1 MKFKFN
7 KKMVSTIVIL
17 IFGVA
22 ITVAVLPAKN
32 IALEN
37 KTSSEIATE
46 AVSATEMILDTENT
60 ETGNVDKNSSDSSKD
75 KATVV
80 DDKDKSGDTKSSS
93 EMTDNNDSRDPYET
107 DIMKND
113 ESEDTSDDVN
123 KTGDKV
129 DKKSE
134 TNNSGDSGSGTGDSD
149 NDNSGTSDN
158 NEQKS
163 DNGVIELPIIPILWS
178 GSSRRTYP
186 SDRPKPA
193 KPRCC
198 R

>member
-1 MKFKFN
+1 MKFNFN
-7 KKMVSTIVIL
+7 KKIVSTIVIL

-22 ITVAVLPAKN
+22 ITVAALSAKN

-60 ETGNVDKNSSDSSKD
+60 ETSNVEKNSSDSSKD

-80 DDKDKSGDTKSSS
+80 EDKSGDTKSSS
-93 EMTDNNDSRDPYET
+93 ENTDNNDSRDSYET

-113 ESEDTSDDVN
+113 ESENTSDDVN
-123 KTGDKV
+123 KTGDKI

-134 TNNSGDSGSGTGDSD
+134 INNSGDSGSGTDDSD
-149 NDNSGTSDN
+149 NDNSGMNNN
-158 NEQKS
+158 NEPKS
-163 DNGVIELPIIPILWS
+163 DNGVIELPIIPI
-178 GSSRRTYP
+178 
-186 SDRPKPA
+186 D
-193 KPRCC
+193 
-198 R
+198 

>member
-1 MKFKFN
+1 MKFNFN

-22 ITVAVLPAKN
+22 ITAAALSAKN

-80 DDKDKSGDTKSSS
+80 DDKDKSGDTKNSDESSTTTKKTGKSLKDTKSSS
-93 EMTDNNDSRDPYET
+93 EN
-107 DIMKND
+107 
-113 ESEDTSDDVN
+113 TSDDVN
-123 KTGDKV
+123 KTGDKI

-134 TNNSGDSGSGTGDSD
+134 INNSGM
-149 NDNSGTSDN
+149 NNN
-158 NEQKS
+158 NEPKS
-163 DNGVIELPIIPILWS
+163 DNGVIELPIIPI
-178 GSSRRTYP
+178 
-186 SDRPKPA
+186 D
-193 KPRCC
+193 
-198 R
+198 

>member
-1 MKFKFN
+1 MKFNFN

-22 ITVAVLPAKN
+22 ITVAALSEKN

-80 DDKDKSGDTKSSS
+80 DDKDKSGDTKNSNKSSTTTKETGKSLKDTKSSS
-93 EMTDNNDSRDPYET
+93 EN
-107 DIMKND
+107 
-113 ESEDTSDDVN
+113 TSDDVN
-123 KTGDKV
+123 KTGDKI

-134 TNNSGDSGSGTGDSD
+134 INNSGM
-149 NDNSGTSDN
+149 NNN
-158 NEQKS
+158 NEPKS
-163 DNGVIELPIIPILWS
+163 DNGAIELPIIPI
-178 GSSRRTYP
+178 
-186 SDRPKPA
+186 D
-193 KPRCC
+193 
-198 R
+198 

>member
-22 ITVAVLPAKN
+22 ITVAALSAKN

-60 ETGNVDKNSSDSSKD
+60 ETSNVDKNSSDSSKD

-93 EMTDNNDSRDPYET
+93 EN
-107 DIMKND
+107 
-113 ESEDTSDDVN
+113 TSDDVN
-123 KTGDKV
+123 KTGDKI

-134 TNNSGDSGSGTGDSD
+134 INNSGDSGSGTDDSD
-149 NDNSGTSDN
+149 NDNSGMNNN
-158 NEQKS
+158 NEPKS
-163 DNGVIELPIIPILWS
+163 DNGVIELPIIPI
-178 GSSRRTYP
+178 
-186 SDRPKPA
+186 D
-193 KPRCC
+193 
-198 R
+198 

>member
-1 MKFKFN
+1 MKFNFN

-17 IFGVA
+17 IFGVP
-22 ITVAVLPAKN
+22 ITVAALSAKN

-80 DDKDKSGDTKSSS
+80 DDKDKSGDTKNSNKSSTTTKETGKSLKDTKSSS
-93 EMTDNNDSRDPYET
+93 EN
-107 DIMKND
+107 
-113 ESEDTSDDVN
+113 TSDDVN
-123 KTGDKV
+123 KTGDKI

-134 TNNSGDSGSGTGDSD
+134 INNSGM
-149 NDNSGTSDN
+149 NNN
-158 NEQKS
+158 NEPKS
-163 DNGVIELPIIPILWS
+163 DNGAIELPIIPI
-178 GSSRRTYP
+178 
-186 SDRPKPA
+186 D
-193 KPRCC
+193 
-198 R
+198 

>member
-1 MKFKFN
+1 MKFNFN

-22 ITVAVLPAKN
+22 ITVAALSVKN

-60 ETGNVDKNSSDSSKD
+60 ETGNVDKNSSDSLKD

-80 DDKDKSGDTKSSS
+80 DDKDKSGDTKNSDESSTTTKETGKSLKDTKSSS
-93 EMTDNNDSRDPYET
+93 EN
-107 DIMKND
+107 
-113 ESEDTSDDVN
+113 TSDDVN
-123 KTGDKV
+123 KTGDKI

-134 TNNSGDSGSGTGDSD
+134 INNSGM
-149 NDNSGTSDN
+149 NNN
-158 NEQKS
+158 NEPKS
-163 DNGVIELPIIPILWS
+163 DNGVIELPIIPV
-178 GSSRRTYP
+178 
-186 SDRPKPA
+186 D
-193 KPRCC
+193 
-198 R
+198 

>member
-1 MKFKFN
+1 MKFNFN

-22 ITVAVLPAKN
+22 ITVAALSAKN

-80 DDKDKSGDTKSSS
+80 DDKDKSGDAKNSNKSSTTTKETGKSLKDTKSSS
-93 EMTDNNDSRDPYET
+93 EN
-107 DIMKND
+107 
-113 ESEDTSDDVN
+113 TSDDVN
-123 KTGDKV
+123 KTGDKI

-134 TNNSGDSGSGTGDSD
+134 INNSGM
-149 NDNSGTSDN
+149 NNN
-158 NEQKS
+158 NEPKS
-163 DNGVIELPIIPILWS
+163 DNGAIELPIIPI
-178 GSSRRTYP
+178 
-186 SDRPKPA
+186 D
-193 KPRCC
+193 
-198 R
+198 

>member
-22 ITVAVLPAKN
+22 IIVAALTAKN

-60 ETGNVDKNSSDSSKD
+60 ETSNVDKSSKTT
-75 KATVV
+75 KETG
-80 DDKDKSGDTKSSS
+80 KSLKDTKSSS
-93 EMTDNNDSRDPYET
+93 ENTDNNDSRDSYET
-107 DIMKND
+107 NIMKND
-113 ESEDTSDDVN
+113 ESENISDDVN
-123 KTGDKV
+123 KTGDKI

-134 TNNSGDSGSGTGDSD
+134 INNSGMS
-149 NDNSGTSDN
+149 NN

-163 DNGVIELPIIPILWS
+163 DNGEIELPIIPI
-178 GSSRRTYP
+178 
-186 SDRPKPA
+186 D
-193 KPRCC
+193 
-198 R
+198 

>member
-1 MKFKFN
+1 MKFNFN

-22 ITVAVLPAKN
+22 ITVAALSAKN

-80 DDKDKSGDTKSSS
+80 DDKDKSGDTKNSNKSSTTTKETGKSLKDTKSSS
-93 EMTDNNDSRDPYET
+93 EN
-107 DIMKND
+107 K
-113 ESEDTSDDVN
+113 N
-123 KTGDKV
+123 KT
-129 DKKSE
+129 
-134 TNNSGDSGSGTGDSD
+134 
-149 NDNSGTSDN
+149 
-158 NEQKS
+158 
-163 DNGVIELPIIPILWS
+163 
-178 GSSRRTYP
+178 
-186 SDRPKPA
+186 
-193 KPRCC
+193 
-198 R
+198 

>member
-1 MKFKFN
+1 MKFNFN

-22 ITVAVLPAKN
+22 ITVVALSAKN

-80 DDKDKSGDTKSSS
+80 DDKDKSGDTKNSDKSSTTTKETGKSLKDTKSSS
-93 EMTDNNDSRDPYET
+93 ENTDNNDSRDSYET
-107 DIMKND
+107 DIMKMMNQ
-113 ESEDTSDDVN
+113 
-123 KTGDKV
+123 KTLQ
-129 DKKSE
+129 
-134 TNNSGDSGSGTGDSD
+134 TM
-149 NDNSGTSDN
+149 
-158 NEQKS
+158 
-163 DNGVIELPIIPILWS
+163 
-178 GSSRRTYP
+178 
-186 SDRPKPA
+186 
-193 KPRCC
+193 
-198 R
+198 

>member
-1 MKFKFN
+1 MKFNFN

-22 ITVAVLPAKN
+22 ITVAALSAKN

-75 KATVV
+75 KVTVV
-80 DDKDKSGDTKSSS
+80 DDKDKSGDTKNSNKSSTTTKETGKSLKDTKSSS
-93 EMTDNNDSRDPYET
+93 EN
-107 DIMKND
+107 
-113 ESEDTSDDVN
+113 TSDDVN
-123 KTGDKV
+123 KTGDKI

-134 TNNSGDSGSGTGDSD
+134 INNSGM
-149 NDNSGTSDN
+149 NNN
-158 NEQKS
+158 NEPKS
-163 DNGVIELPIIPILWS
+163 DNGAIELPIIPI
-178 GSSRRTYP
+178 
-186 SDRPKPA
+186 D
-193 KPRCC
+193 
-198 R
+198 

>member
-1 MKFKFN
+1 MKFNFN
-7 KKMVSTIVIL
+7 KKIVSTIVIL

-22 ITVAVLPAKN
+22 ITVAALSAKN

-80 DDKDKSGDTKSSS
+80 DDKDKSGDTKNSNKSSTTTKETGKSLKDTKSSS
-93 EMTDNNDSRDPYET
+93 EN
-107 DIMKND
+107 
-113 ESEDTSDDVN
+113 TSDDVN
-123 KTGDKV
+123 KTGDKI

-134 TNNSGDSGSGTGDSD
+134 INNSGM
-149 NDNSGTSDN
+149 NNN
-158 NEQKS
+158 NETKS
-163 DNGVIELPIIPILWS
+163 DNGAIELPIIPI
-178 GSSRRTYP
+178 
-186 SDRPKPA
+186 D
-193 KPRCC
+193 
-198 R
+198 

>member
-1 MKFKFN
+1 MKFNFN

-17 IFGVA
+17 IFGIA
-22 ITVAVLPAKN
+22 ITVAALSAKN

-93 EMTDNNDSRDPYET
+93 EN
-107 DIMKND
+107 
-113 ESEDTSDDVN
+113 TSDDVN
-123 KTGDKV
+123 KTGDKI

-134 TNNSGDSGSGTGDSD
+134 INNSGDSGSGTDDSN
-149 NDNSGTSDN
+149 NDNSGMNNN
-158 NEQKS
+158 NEPKS
-163 DNGVIELPIIPILWS
+163 DNGVIELPIIPI
-178 GSSRRTYP
+178 
-186 SDRPKPA
+186 D
-193 KPRCC
+193 
-198 R
+198 

>member
-1 MKFKFN
+1 MKFNFN

-22 ITVAVLPAKN
+22 ITVAALSAKN

-80 DDKDKSGDTKSSS
+80 DDKDKSGDTKNSDESSTTTKETGKSLKDTKSSS
-93 EMTDNNDSRDPYET
+93 EN
-107 DIMKND
+107 
-113 ESEDTSDDVN
+113 TSDDEN
-123 KTGDKV
+123 KTGDKI

-134 TNNSGDSGSGTGDSD
+134 INNSEM
-149 NDNSGTSDN
+149 NNN
-158 NEQKS
+158 NEPKS
-163 DNGVIELPIIPILWS
+163 DNGVIELPIIPI
-178 GSSRRTYP
+178 
-186 SDRPKPA
+186 D
-193 KPRCC
+193 
-198 R
+198 

>member
-1 MKFKFN
+1 MKFNFN

-22 ITVAVLPAKN
+22 ITVAALSAKN

-75 KATVV
+75 KAIVV
-80 DDKDKSGDTKSSS
+80 DDNDKSGDTKNSDESSTTTKKTGKSLKDTKSSS
-93 EMTDNNDSRDPYET
+93 EN
-107 DIMKND
+107 
-113 ESEDTSDDVN
+113 TSDDVN
-123 KTGDKV
+123 KTGDKI

-134 TNNSGDSGSGTGDSD
+134 INNSGM
-149 NDNSGTSDN
+149 NNN
-158 NEQKS
+158 NEPKS
-163 DNGVIELPIIPILWS
+163 DNGVIELPIIPI
-178 GSSRRTYP
+178 
-186 SDRPKPA
+186 D
-193 KPRCC
+193 
-198 R
+198 

>member
-1 MKFKFN
+1 MKFNFN

-22 ITVAVLPAKN
+22 ITVAALSAKN

-80 DDKDKSGDTKSSS
+80 DDKDKSGDTKNSNKSSTTTKETGKSLKDTKSSS
-93 EMTDNNDSRDPYET
+93 EN
-107 DIMKND
+107 
-113 ESEDTSDDVN
+113 TSDDVN
-123 KTGDKV
+123 KTGDKI

-134 TNNSGDSGSGTGDSD
+134 INIQ
-149 NDNSGTSDN
+149 
-158 NEQKS
+158 E
-163 DNGVIELPIIPILWS
+163 
-178 GSSRRTYP
+178 
-186 SDRPKPA
+186 
-193 KPRCC
+193 
-198 R
+198 

>member
-1 MKFKFN
+1 MKFNFN

-22 ITVAVLPAKN
+22 ITVAALSAKN

-75 KATVV
+75 KAIVV
-80 DDKDKSGDTKSSS
+80 DDNDKSGDTKNSDESSTTTKKTGKSLKDTKSSS
-93 EMTDNNDSRDPYET
+93 EN
-107 DIMKND
+107 
-113 ESEDTSDDVN
+113 TSDDVN
-123 KTGDKV
+123 KTGDKI

-134 TNNSGDSGSGTGDSD
+134 INNSGM
-149 NDNSGTSDN
+149 NNN
-158 NEQKS
+158 NEPKS
-163 DNGVIELPIIPILWS
+163 DNGAIELPIIPI
-178 GSSRRTYP
+178 
-186 SDRPKPA
+186 D
-193 KPRCC
+193 
-198 R
+198 

>member
-1 MKFKFN
+1 MKFNFN

-22 ITVAVLPAKN
+22 ITAAALSAKN

-60 ETGNVDKNSSDSSKD
+60 ETGNVDKNSDESSTTTKE
-75 KATVV
+75 TS
-80 DDKDKSGDTKSSS
+80 KSLKDTKSSS
-93 EMTDNNDSRDPYET
+93 ENTDNNDSRDSYET

-113 ESEDTSDDVN
+113 KSENTSDDVN
-123 KTGDKV
+123 KTGDKI

-134 TNNSGDSGSGTGDSD
+134 INNSGM
-149 NDNSGTSDN
+149 NNN
-158 NEQKS
+158 NEPKS
-163 DNGVIELPIIPILWS
+163 DNGAIELPIIPI
-178 GSSRRTYP
+178 
-186 SDRPKPA
+186 D
-193 KPRCC
+193 
-198 R
+198 

>member
-17 IFGVA
+17 IFGIA
-22 ITVAVLPAKN
+22 ITVAALSAKN

-80 DDKDKSGDTKSSS
+80 DDKDKSGDTKNSDESSTTTKETGKSLKDTKSSS
-93 EMTDNNDSRDPYET
+93 EN
-107 DIMKND
+107 
-113 ESEDTSDDVN
+113 TSD
-123 KTGDKV
+123 
-129 DKKSE
+129 
-134 TNNSGDSGSGTGDSD
+134 DSGSGTDDSD
-149 NDNSGTSDN
+149 NDNSGMNNN
-158 NEQKS
+158 NEPKS
-163 DNGVIELPIIPILWS
+163 DNGVIELPIIPI
-178 GSSRRTYP
+178 
-186 SDRPKPA
+186 D
-193 KPRCC
+193 
-198 R
+198 

>member
-1 MKFKFN
+1 MKFNFN

-22 ITVAVLPAKN
+22 ITVAALSAKN

-80 DDKDKSGDTKSSS
+80 DDKDKSGDTKNSDENSTTTKETGKSLKDTKSSS
-93 EMTDNNDSRDPYET
+93 EN
-107 DIMKND
+107 
-113 ESEDTSDDVN
+113 TSDDEN
-123 KTGDKV
+123 KTGDKI

-134 TNNSGDSGSGTGDSD
+134 INNSEM
-149 NDNSGTSDN
+149 NNN
-158 NEQKS
+158 NEPKS
-163 DNGVIELPIIPILWS
+163 DNGVIELPIIPI
-178 GSSRRTYP
+178 
-186 SDRPKPA
+186 D
-193 KPRCC
+193 
-198 R
+198 

>member
-1 MKFKFN
+1 MKFNFN
-7 KKMVSTIVIL
+7 KKMVSTIVTL

-22 ITVAVLPAKN
+22 ITVAALSAKN

-80 DDKDKSGDTKSSS
+80 DDKDKSGDTKNSNKSSTTTKETGKSLKDTKSSS
-93 EMTDNNDSRDPYET
+93 EN
-107 DIMKND
+107 
-113 ESEDTSDDVN
+113 TSDDVN
-123 KTGDKV
+123 KTGDKI

-134 TNNSGDSGSGTGDSD
+134 INNSGM
-149 NDNSGTSDN
+149 NNN
-158 NEQKS
+158 NEPKS
-163 DNGVIELPIIPILWS
+163 DNGVIELPIIPI
-178 GSSRRTYP
+178 
-186 SDRPKPA
+186 D
-193 KPRCC
+193 
-198 R
+198 

>member
-1 MKFKFN
+1 MKFNFN

-22 ITVAVLPAKN
+22 ITVAALSAKN

-80 DDKDKSGDTKSSS
+80 DDKDKSGDTKNSDESSTTTKETGKSLKDTKSSS
-93 EMTDNNDSRDPYET
+93 EN
-107 DIMKND
+107 
-113 ESEDTSDDVN
+113 TSDDVN
-123 KTGDKV
+123 KTGDKI
-129 DKKSE
+129 DRKSE
-134 TNNSGDSGSGTGDSD
+134 INNSGM
-149 NDNSGTSDN
+149 NNN
-158 NEQKS
+158 NEPKS
-163 DNGVIELPIIPILWS
+163 DNGAIELPIIPI
-178 GSSRRTYP
+178 
-186 SDRPKPA
+186 D
-193 KPRCC
+193 
-198 R
+198 

>member
-1 MKFKFN
+1 MKFNFN
-7 KKMVSTIVIL
+7 KKMVSTIVTL

-22 ITVAVLPAKN
+22 ITVAALSAKN

-80 DDKDKSGDTKSSS
+80 DDKDKSGDTKNSNKSSTTTKETGKSLKDTKSSS
-93 EMTDNNDSRDPYET
+93 EN
-107 DIMKND
+107 
-113 ESEDTSDDVN
+113 TSDDVN
-123 KTGDKV
+123 KTGDKI

-134 TNNSGDSGSGTGDSD
+134 INNSGM
-149 NDNSGTSDN
+149 NNN
-158 NEQKS
+158 NEPKS
-163 DNGVIELPIIPILWS
+163 DNGAIELPIIPI
-178 GSSRRTYP
+178 
-186 SDRPKPA
+186 D
-193 KPRCC
+193 
-198 R
+198 

>member
-1 MKFKFN
+1 MKFNFN

-22 ITVAVLPAKN
+22 ITVAALSAKN

-93 EMTDNNDSRDPYET
+93 EN
-107 DIMKND
+107 
-113 ESEDTSDDVN
+113 TSDDVN
-123 KTGDKV
+123 KTGDKI

-134 TNNSGDSGSGTGDSD
+134 INNSGDSGSGTDDSD
-149 NDNSGTSDN
+149 NDNSGMNNN
-158 NEQKS
+158 NEPKS
-163 DNGVIELPIIPILWS
+163 DNGVIELPIIPI
-178 GSSRRTYP
+178 
-186 SDRPKPA
+186 D
-193 KPRCC
+193 
-198 R
+198 

>member
-1 MKFKFN
+1 MKFNFN

-22 ITVAVLPAKN
+22 ITVAALSAKN

-80 DDKDKSGDTKSSS
+80 DDKDKSRDTKNSDESSTTTKETGKSLKDTKSSS
-93 EMTDNNDSRDPYET
+93 EN
-107 DIMKND
+107 
-113 ESEDTSDDVN
+113 TSDDVN
-123 KTGDKV
+123 KTGDKI

-134 TNNSGDSGSGTGDSD
+134 INNSGM
-149 NDNSGTSDN
+149 NNN
-158 NEQKS
+158 NEPKS
-163 DNGVIELPIIPILWS
+163 DNGAIELPIIPI
-178 GSSRRTYP
+178 
-186 SDRPKPA
+186 D
-193 KPRCC
+193 
-198 R
+198 

>member
-1 MKFKFN
+1 MKFNFN

-22 ITVAVLPAKN
+22 ITVAALSAKN

-80 DDKDKSGDTKSSS
+80 DDKDKSDKSSTTTKETGKSLKDTKSSS
-93 EMTDNNDSRDPYET
+93 ENTDNNDSRDSYET

-113 ESEDTSDDVN
+113 ESENTSDDVN
-123 KTGDKV
+123 KTGDKI

-134 TNNSGDSGSGTGDSD
+134 INNSGM
-149 NDNSGTSDN
+149 NNN
-158 NEQKS
+158 NEPKS
-163 DNGVIELPIIPILWS
+163 DNGVIELPIIPI
-178 GSSRRTYP
+178 
-186 SDRPKPA
+186 D
-193 KPRCC
+193 
-198 R
+198 